1 MHHDIQIKPRRGFL
15 EEAVLNLTPK
25 NEWALL
31 KGKEHDD
38 FMASLMISVSVSPYL
53 NKT

>member
-1 MHHDIQIKPRRGFL
+1 MIPKSNLEEGFL

-31 KGKEHDD
+31 KDKEHDFYGFSD
-38 FMASLMISVSVSPYL
+38 D
-53 NKT
+53 